1 MSGSRALPDLVARV
15 RLDSSGVDSGL
26 QNLVGSFGKANLAMA
41 GAAAGI
47 GLMVVAGKS
56 MIEIAE
62 KHEQA
67 ENSLKQAVDA
77 YNASAGKSIVLDEH
91 AGEVRVKAADVA
103 GKANDALTIST
114 NSVKLA
120 QLAYTDAVHKHGA
133 KSEQAYIASIHL
145 QDANIHLAQAQ
156 DAAKDAQVAL
166 TAATAAANATVTHGA
181 INLEQYKRQVDD
193 FIMSNRRYV
202 SNQSEVIDGFAKLTR
217 AGLTQEEVQKDM
229 SRAVDLS
236 ALKHISLQEAVDL
249 LIKAEQGRMKGLID
263 LGISTSKYTDAQGN
277 LVNGTK
283 DVSKAMAELDEK
295 TKHGRDSLTSLQ
307 QHSNELNNDWHQL
320 SLKGG
325 PVLLELLDKVTKAAI
340 GVYDWFDHI
349 GKDDKLWSQI
359 SDRLVKMA
367 QWIKQYVID
376 PLNAVQNTG
385 WITTPE
391 ERNKRM
397 GGRASGGPVIPGG
410 VYTVGENGSETLVMG
425 DRGGTVIPNDGQS
438 AKGGNTYNLTLIGTP
453 VVNDPEGV
461 RRTLQRMELMGA
473 AG

>member
-1 MSGSRALPDLVARV
+1 LGASRALPDLVARV

-62 KHEQA
+62 RHEKA
-67 ENSLKQAVDA
+67 ENNLAQAVDA
-77 YNASAGKSIVLDEH
+77 YNASAGKSILLDEH
-91 AGEVRVKAADVA
+91 AGEARVKAADVSS
-103 GKANDALTIST
+103 KANDALTIST
-114 NSVKLA
+114 NAVKLA
-120 QLAYTDAVHKHGA
+120 QLSYTDAVHKHGA
-133 KSEQAYIASIHL
+133 KSEQAYAASLRL

-166 TAATAAANATVTHGA
+166 AAATEAANATVIHGA

-202 SNQSEVIDGFAKLTR
+202 SNQSEVVDGFAKLTR
-217 AGLTQEEVQKDM
+217 AGLTQDEVTKDM
-229 SRAVDLS
+229 NRAVDL
-236 ALKHISLQEAVDL
+236 AAIKHISLSEAVDL
-249 LIKAEQGRMKGLID
+249 LEKAEHGRMKGLID
-263 LGISTSKYTDAQGN
+263 LGITTGKYTDAQGN

-283 DVSKAMAELDEK
+283 DVSKAMTELDEK
-295 TKHGRDSLTSLQ
+295 LKGGRNTITSLQ
-307 QHSNELNNDWHQL
+307 QHSNELNNDWQQL

-325 PVLLELLDKVTKAAI
+325 PALVILLDLLAKGGIAF
-340 GVYDWFDHI
+340 YDAMDRI
-349 GKDDKLWSQI
+349 GKDDHLWASI

-367 QWIKQYVID
+367 AWIKQYVVD

-391 ERNKRM
+391 ERQQRM
-397 GGRASGGPVIPGG
+397 GHRALGGPVIPGG
-410 VYTVGENGSETLVMG
+410 VYTVGENGPETLVMG
-425 DRGGTVIPNDGQS
+425 DRGGTVIPHGQEGS
-438 AKGGNTYNLTLIGTP
+438 KGETHYHLTLVGTP